1 MTPTS
6 AAAVA
11 RDQLRSLAA
20 QGYPINW
27 LGDYSLLSTNT
38 LTCLRSG
45 RARRIT
51 ARVAEEIASTFLLLN
66 GVSPAVHGVPAR
78 GIHMALLQAARGG
91 WGAGDGE
98 VAA

>member
-1 MTPTS
+1 MTPPS

-11 RDQLRSLAA
+11 CDQLRSLAA

-27 LGDYSLLSTNT
+27 LADYALLCTST

-66 GVSPAVHGVPAR
+66 GVNPAVHGVPAR

-91 WGAGDGE
+91 WTTGDE
-98 VAA
+98 VAAA